1 MDGGERGGKRVYGT
15 PVLCSQEGETDLAG
29 READV
34 WVRNACFEAD
44 CGRGERVVARDFD
57 VELPQAAC

>member
-34 WVRNACFEAD
+34 VQREHLEQRKRQIQKEKRRA
-44 CGRGERVVARDFD
+44 
-57 VELPQAAC
+57 LKS